1 VGERT
6 PAPKKLS
13 GAGGSDLGGHEPP
26 NFSRRPRISRMRRPA
41 APEGAGNCAMFKAM
55 DNESRVRAAE
65 AEFFSALLSADVA
78 ALDDLLA
85 DDFTLIG
92 LNGALITKP
101 DLRGAIA
108 AGILVFERID
118 PVSADVRFY
127 QHMAVV
133 TGQTSMAGQFSGTA
147 FTADSR
153 YTHVFDGQNA
163 RCRLVAA
170 QGTPIV

>member
-1 VGERT
+1 
-6 PAPKKLS
+6 
-13 GAGGSDLGGHEPP
+13 
-26 NFSRRPRISRMRRPA
+26 
-41 APEGAGNCAMFKAM
+41 MFKAM

-78 ALDDLLA
+78 ALDEVLA
-85 DDFTLIG
+85 DDFTLVG
-92 LNGALITKP
+92 LNGALITKS

-108 AGILVFERID
+108 ARILVFERID

-127 QHMAVV
+127 QHIAVV
-133 TGQTSMAGQFSGTA
+133 TGQTRMAGQFGGNP

-153 YTHVFDGQNA
+153 YTHVFDGRNT

-170 QGTPIV
+170 QGTPIA